1 MALPMPP
8 TDYSEPRSHNSY
20 YPTQDF
26 SPVLIPDP
34 PRQWRQLF
42 LHVSLFLAT
51 LGTSTFFYTVFT
63 GDDPFTNP
71 ASLLGGL
78 LFSLPLM
85 FILLSHEMGHY
96 VLARKHRAQATLPYF
111 IPGFP
116 TFGAFIRMQSL
127 PSDRRVLFDIGAA
140 GPWAG
145 VVATIPALILGLSL
159 SEVHPLNPLDG
170 GLYLG
175 DSLLFLALTQIV
187 LGVSGNDVSIA
198 LHPIAFA
205 GWFGLFVTFL
215 NLLPVGQLDGGHVV
229 YSLIGRPH
237 RWVARAFLVVIAVLG
252 AQGWTG
258 WFFWIGLL
266 ALLGADHPPTRDFVS
281 SLDPRR
287 KVYAWCTVGLFVLT
301 FMPVPISQVDPID
314 LPDIEKTQIIYT
326 PDRPKSQLQHSFP
339 LVYQP

>member
-8 TDYSEPRSHNSY
+8 VDRTEPGYLNGR
-20 YPTQDF
+20 YPADGVPPFLAAEQ
-26 SPVLIPDP
+26 PVRP
-34 PRQWRQLF
+34 RQLF
-42 LHVSLFLAT
+42 FHIALFLAT
-51 LGTSTFFYTVFT
+51 LGTATFFYAVLD
-63 GDDPFTNP
+63 GADPITNP
-71 ASLLGGL
+71 GSLASGL
-78 LFSLPLM
+78 PFSLPLM
-85 FILLSHEMGHY
+85 LILLSHEMGHY
-96 VLARKHRAQATLPYF
+96 LLARKHRVRATLPYF

-145 VVATIPALILGLSL
+145 VAATIPALILGLSL
-159 SEVHPLNPLDG
+159 SEVHPLSPVDG

-175 DSLLFLALTQIV
+175 DSLLFTALTQLV

-229 YSLIGRPH
+229 YSLFGSLH
-237 RWVARAFLVVIAVLG
+237 RWVARVFLAVIAVLG
-252 AQGWTG
+252 AHGWTG

-266 ALLGADHPPTRDFVS
+266 ALLGIDHPPTRDFHS

-287 KVYAWCTVGLFVLT
+287 KVYAWCTVGLFLLT
-301 FMPVPISQVDPID
+301 FMPVPISQITPVEIPNAETTPITYV
-314 LPDIEKTQIIYT
+314 PA
-326 PDRPKSQLQHSFP
+326 RPVSPRQHSFP
-339 LVYQP
+339 LVYRP

>member
-8 TDYSEPRSHNSY
+8 AEYPEPLFRVN
-20 YPTQDF
+20 YPATEDF
-26 SPVLIPDP
+26 PPVLTPQP
-34 PRQWRQLF
+34 PHQWRKLF
-42 LHVSLFLAT
+42 FHALLFLAT
-51 LGTSTFFYTVFT
+51 LGTSTFFYTVLD
-63 GDDPFTNP
+63 GADPFTDP
-71 ASLLGGL
+71 SSLLNGL
-78 LFSLPLM
+78 PFSLPLM
-85 FILLSHEMGHY
+85 GILLSHEMGHY
-96 VLARKHRAQATLPYF
+96 LLARKHRVHATLPYF

-127 PSDRRVLFDIGAA
+127 PTNRRVLFDIGAA

-145 VVATIPALILGLSL
+145 VAATIPALLIGLSL
-159 SEVHPLNPLDG
+159 SEVQPLNPLDG

-175 DSLLFLALTQIV
+175 DSLLFLALTQLV
-187 LGVSGNDVSIA
+187 LGVSGSDVSIA

-229 YSLIGRPH
+229 YSLVGRLH

-252 AQGWTG
+252 AHGWTG

-266 ALLGADHPPTRDFVS
+266 ALLGIDHPPTRDFMS

-287 KVYAWCTVGLFVLT
+287 KVYAWCTIGLFVLT
-301 FMPVPISQVDPID
+301 FMPVPISQIDPID
-314 LPDIEKTQIIYT
+314 LPEAEKTQITHT
-326 PDRPKSQLQHSFP
+326 PDRLESTQPHAFP
-339 LVYQP
+339 LVYRP

>member
-8 TDYSEPRSHNSY
+8 SDYSEPSYHNGY

-26 SPVLIPDP
+26 SPVLIPEP
-34 PRQWRQLF
+34 PRQWRKLVF
-42 LHVSLFLAT
+42 HLGLFLAT
-51 LGTSTFFYTVFT
+51 LGTSTFFYTVLD

-71 ASLLGGL
+71 ASLLSGL
-78 LFSLPLM
+78 PFSLPLM

-96 VLARKHRAQATLPYF
+96 LLARKHRVPATLPYF

-145 VVATIPALILGLSL
+145 VAATIPALIIGLSL
-159 SEVHPLNPLDG
+159 SEVQPLNPLDG

-175 DSLLFLALTQIV
+175 DSLLFLALTQLV
-187 LGVSGNDVSIA
+187 LGVSGSDVSIA

-229 YSLIGRPH
+229 YSLVGRLH

-252 AQGWTG
+252 AHGWTG

-266 ALLGADHPPTRDFVS
+266 ALLGVDHPPTRDFIS

-301 FMPVPISQVDPID
+301 FMPVPISQIDPID
-314 LPDIEKTQIIYT
+314 IPNAEKTQIAYT
-326 PDRPKSQLQHSFP
+326 PDRPESTPSYSFP